1 MRQTSLKPQDV
12 VIAIKLALDRD
23 ERWTYARLAQD
34 LVLTAS
40 QVFEGAK
47 RCELAG
53 LTTRQDDQ
61 LIVRIRE
68 LTDFVFYG
76 VRFAFPA
83 ALGEI
88 SRGMPTASGGPY
100 LSTLLVASTE
110 GPPVWPF
117 AAGQARGPAV
127 TPFYPA
133 LPAAALRDAKFY
145 NVLTLVDA
153 VRIGG
158 ARDRE
163 LATNQL
169 RKELK

>member
-1 MRQTSLKPQDV
+1 MRQISLKSQDV
-12 VIAIKLALDRD
+12 VVSIKLALRRD

-34 LVLTAS
+34 LALTAS
-40 QVFEGAK
+40 QVFEGAR

-53 LTTRQDDQ
+53 LIARQDDQ
-61 LIVRIRE
+61 PIARTRE
-68 LTDFVFYG
+68 LTDFVLHG

-83 ALGEI
+83 ALGQI

-100 LSTLLVASTE
+100 LSTVLVATAE

-127 TPFYPA
+127 TPFYPT
-133 LPAAALRDAKFY
+133 LPRAAQKDADFY

-163 LATNQL
+163 IAADQL
-169 RKELK
+169 RKILR